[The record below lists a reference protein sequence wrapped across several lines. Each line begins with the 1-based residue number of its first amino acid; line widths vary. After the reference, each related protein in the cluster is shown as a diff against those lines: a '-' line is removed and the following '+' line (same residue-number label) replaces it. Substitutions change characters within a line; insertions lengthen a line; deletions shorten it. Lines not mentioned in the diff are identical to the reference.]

1 MAVLEVWGS
10 RGHDVIPLEDA
21 RCSVGTSAD
30 ADLVIADDP
39 AVSRLHLV
47 LETIGGRWCIRDL
60 GARNGTYVNGERLFA
75 ERVLRDGD
83 EVVLGR
89 TRLMFRERSRDSEP
103 ETVGLEPPPRLT
115 DGERRVLVELCRP
128 LLAGNVFTPPAAVR
142 DIAVRLYVTEAAIK
156 QHLGRMY
163 DKFDITRDAGEPRRV
178 RLANEALQR
187 GAVTLADLR
196 ANSEDPGR

>member
-1 MAVLEVWGS
+1 MAVVEVWGS
-10 RGHDVIPLEDA
+10 RGHDVIPLDTA
-21 RCSVGTSAD
+21 SCSVGSSAD

-39 AVSRLHLV
+39 SVSRLHLV
-47 LETIGGRWCIRDL
+47 LEAIGGRWCVRDL
-60 GARNGTYVNGERLFA
+60 GARNGTYVNGDRLFA

-89 TRLMFRERSRDSEP
+89 TRLLFRERGRTSEP
-103 ETVGLEPPPRLT
+103 ETEGLEPPPRLT

-128 LLAGNVFTPPAAVR
+128 LLAGNAFTPPASVR
-142 DIAVRLYVTEAAIK
+142 DIAARLYVTDAAIK

-163 DKFDITRDAGEPRRV
+163 DKFAIGDDIGEPRRV

-187 GAVTLADLR
+187 GAVSLADLQ
-196 ANSEDPGR
+196 AIEDPGR